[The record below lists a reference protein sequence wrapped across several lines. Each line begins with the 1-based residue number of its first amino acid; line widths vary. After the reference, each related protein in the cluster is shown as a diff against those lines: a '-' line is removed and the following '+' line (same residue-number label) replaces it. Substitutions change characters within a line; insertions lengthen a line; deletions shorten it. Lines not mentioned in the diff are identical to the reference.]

1 MDTLWLK
8 IGFNNQ
14 VQSSTQKKKKTK
26 SDKGQ
31 NTHTQKKTRIKKLW
45 DQNKNRKAG
54 WELEMMRELQI
65 NG

>member
-14 VQSSTQKKKKTK
+14 VQSSTQKKKKQSLIRAK
-26 SDKGQ
+26 
-31 NTHTQKKTRIKKLW
+31 THTHKKKTRIKKLW